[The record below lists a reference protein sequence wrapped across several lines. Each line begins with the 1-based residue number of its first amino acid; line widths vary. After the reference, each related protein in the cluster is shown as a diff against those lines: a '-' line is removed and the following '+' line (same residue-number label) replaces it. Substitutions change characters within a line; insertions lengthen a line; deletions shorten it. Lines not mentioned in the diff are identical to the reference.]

1 MNIPKA
7 SLPEQGKHILGAVK
21 VGQKGQI
28 VIPKEARALLGVQP
42 GDSLVVL
49 VDEKTGLALMKT
61 DKFAHVFS
69 AAFPA
74 QESEEAK

>member
-7 SLPEQGKHILGAVK
+7 SAPEQGKYIFGAVK

-28 VIPKEARALLGVQP
+28 VIPKDARDVFGIQP

-49 VDEKTGLALMKT
+49 GDEANGLALISAS
-61 DKFAHVFS
+61 KFRAVFAS
-69 AAFPA
+69 VFPTIGTE
-74 QESEEAK
+74 ESK